1 MSALSAPTLRRLDR
15 LAVQRHL
22 TQLSSWL
29 LPGSIYDV
37 QHTWPQLYRSDGAG
51 HFYGLFIEDRLLS
64 HCAFRSV
71 ALHTKNGAFRI
82 ALLGSVATDP
92 QERGRGHASQLL
104 QNAIADCQTLGVDGV
119 LLWAERPLLYAR
131 HGFIDG
137 GQERCLVIAGGNAFD
152 PNVRRATIEDHAA
165 LCALHA
171 QKPVGVARDLR
182 TMSCLLSTPGMATF
196 VLMRGDRVVA
206 YACIGKGADLQ
217 NWWHEL
223 GGSDCDVAALLPAA
237 MSQMQQSEGFLLVP
251 PYRET
256 LAQLLAPI
264 TRSQNTVAGPML
276 LSFTAALH
284 TPVWIDGLD
293 SV

>member
-119 LLWAERPLLYAR
+119 LLWAKRPLLYAR
-131 HGFIDG
+131 HGFIEG

-196 VLMRGDRVVA
+196 VIMRGDRVVA
-206 YACIGKGADLQ
+206 
-217 NWWHEL
+217 
-223 GGSDCDVAALLPAA
+223 
-237 MSQMQQSEGFLLVP
+237 
-251 PYRET
+251 
-256 LAQLLAPI
+256 
-264 TRSQNTVAGPML
+264 
-276 LSFTAALH
+276 
-284 TPVWIDGLD
+284 
-293 SV
+293 